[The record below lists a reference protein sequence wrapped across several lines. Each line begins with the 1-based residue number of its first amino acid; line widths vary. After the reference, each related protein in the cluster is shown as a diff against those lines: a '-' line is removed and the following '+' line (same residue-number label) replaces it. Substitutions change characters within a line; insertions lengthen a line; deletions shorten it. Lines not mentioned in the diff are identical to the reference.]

1 MIILGENFLLEINV
15 SRYMNVII
23 KSMEKN
29 KKNIHVDTDNNSS
42 SKGEF

>member
-1 MIILGENFLLEINV
+1 
-15 SRYMNVII
+15 MNVII

-29 KKNIHVDTDNNSS
+29 KKNIYVDTDNNSS